1 MQKQYSLPEEIANSI
16 THGIGAGLSVA
27 GLTLLVA
34 LSVLHGDVWRIVS
47 CSIYGVTAVLLY
59 LTSTLYHSFQHPRVK
74 HVFKIMD
81 HSAIYLFIAGTYTPF
96 TLVSLR
102 GAWGW
107 TLFGLI
113 WTLALLG
120 VFFKLFFVYR
130 FNVASTLSYL
140 FMGWLCVIATKEIIM
155 KVPAGGLLLMA
166 AGGLLYTA
174 GVPFYAWKRIPYSHA
189 IWHCFVLAASIC
201 HYFAIYF
208 YVLPAG

>member
-16 THGIGAGLSVA
+16 THGIGTGLSAA
-27 GLTLLVA
+27 GLTLLVV
-34 LSVLHGDVWRIVS
+34 LSVMHGDVWRIVS

-74 HVFKIMD
+74 HVFKILD

-113 WTLALLG
+113 WSLALLG

-130 FNVASTLSYL
+130 FKVGSTISYIL
-140 FMGWLCVIATKEIIM
+140 MGWLCVIAAKELLA

-174 GVPFYAWKRIPYSHA
+174 GIPFYACKKIPYNHA